1 MTPKTP
7 TDHLST
13 LIRFHKWRRGEDDEI
28 EQPDPKEIGDAL
40 DYAIQCCESIQSSAK
55 TLRHDEITVPG
66 LYLAK
71 TPSGEIVPMTIRQA
85 LIDAGHVYMG
95 LLYQGPIEW
104 EEE

>member
-1 MTPKTP
+1 MT
-7 TDHLST
+7 
-13 LIRFHKWRRGEDDEI
+13 GEEKLAVLRSLKLGHD
-28 EQPDPKEIGDAL
+28 KEWMTKPLKEAL
-40 DYAIQCCESIQSSAK
+40 DYAIQCVEAMQSRTK

-71 TPSGEIVPMTIRQA
+71 TPSGEIAPMTIRQA